1 MNPKLWVEAVFE
13 LIWRVATKI
22 LIWAGIA
29 YVAFRIRTIIVA
41 VLLAAVLTYAVLPI
55 VDFLCSYRVR
65 GMSRKFQRRLATL
78 LVFIVLGTLVVVAAH
93 GFVTPLRTEFK
104 ALTGKV
110 GDYVGEWH
118 KASQK
123 WFGSLPPDVQS
134 FLREQNFENV
144 IGRLQQWATKLVK
157 ATASFFSH
165 VLDVILIPVLA
176 FYFTLDSRI
185 LKREFVGLVPKRR
198 AREVLA
204 IIHEVNCI
212 MRSYVIGQ
220 IILCV
225 IAGVIVALMLK
236 ALSMPY
242 VLILGVFSGLTRAIP
257 VIGPIVS
264 GLLIVLL
271 GLAKAPIVGLYLL
284 GFFAALHFV
293 ESKFIMPYLIGE
305 RMKLHPAVVIIVLL
319 VGAEFFGIFGMFM
332 AAPVAAILR
341 VLIRHYLIKPKN
353 THVWGLSTPIQEINR
368 ETSQGNESE
377 THTATW

>member
-22 LIWAGIA
+22 LIWAGVA

-78 LVFIVLGTLVVVAAH
+78 LVFVTLGTLVVVATH
-93 GFVTPLRTEFK
+93 SFVTPLRTEFK
-104 ALTGKV
+104 ALTDKA
-110 GDYVGEWH
+110 GDYVTEWH

-123 WFGSLPPDVQS
+123 WFGSLPPDVQG

-144 IGRLQQWATKLVK
+144 ISRLQQWATKLVK

-264 GLLIVLL
+264 GLVIVLL
-271 GLAKAPIVGLYLL
+271 GLAKAPVVGLYLL

-319 VGAEFFGIFGMFM
+319 IGAEFFGIFGMFM

-353 THVWGLSTPIQEINR
+353 THVWGLPTPIQDFNR
-368 ETSQGNESE
+368 ETSQSKESE
-377 THTATW
+377 TYTAS

>member
-22 LIWAGIA
+22 LIWAGVV

-78 LVFIVLGTLVVVAAH
+78 LVFVTLGTLVVVATH
-93 GFVTPLRTEFK
+93 SFVTPLRTEFK
-104 ALTGKV
+104 ALTDKA
-110 GDYVGEWH
+110 GDYVSEWH

-123 WFGSLPPDVQS
+123 WFGSLPPDVQG

-144 IGRLQQWATKLVK
+144 ISRLQQWATKLVK

-264 GLLIVLL
+264 GLVIVLL
-271 GLAKAPIVGLYLL
+271 GLAKAPVVGLYLL

-319 VGAEFFGIFGMFM
+319 IGAEFFGIFGMFM

-353 THVWGLSTPIQEINR
+353 THVWGLPTPIQEIDR
-368 ETSQGNESE
+368 ETSQSKESE
-377 THTATW
+377 TYTAS

>member
-22 LIWAGIA
+22 LIWAGMV

-78 LVFIVLGTLVVVAAH
+78 LVFVTLGTLLVVATH

-104 ALTGKV
+104 ALTDKA
-110 GDYVGEWH
+110 GDYVSEWH

-123 WFGSLPPDVQS
+123 WFGSLPPDVQG

-144 IGRLQQWATKLVK
+144 ISRLQQWATKLVK
-157 ATASFFSH
+157 ATAGFFSH

-220 IILCV
+220 IILCI

-264 GLLIVLL
+264 GLVIVLL
-271 GLAKAPIVGLYLL
+271 GLAKAPVVGLYLL

-319 VGAEFFGIFGMFM
+319 IGAEFFGIFGMFM

-353 THVWGLSTPIQEINR
+353 THVWGLPTPIQDINR
-368 ETSQGNESE
+368 ETTQSKEPE
-377 THTATW
+377 TYTAS

>member
-22 LIWAGIA
+22 LIWAGVV

-78 LVFIVLGTLVVVAAH
+78 LVFVTLGTLVVVATH
-93 GFVTPLRTEFK
+93 SFVTPLRTEFK
-104 ALTGKV
+104 ALTDKA
-110 GDYVGEWH
+110 GDYVTEWH

-123 WFGSLPPDVQS
+123 WFGSLPPDVQG

-144 IGRLQQWATKLVK
+144 ISRLQQWATKLVK

-225 IAGVIVALMLK
+225 IAGVI
-236 ALSMPY
+236 
-242 VLILGVFSGLTRAIP
+242 
-257 VIGPIVS
+257 
-264 GLLIVLL
+264 
-271 GLAKAPIVGLYLL
+271 
-284 GFFAALHFV
+284 
-293 ESKFIMPYLIGE
+293 
-305 RMKLHPAVVIIVLL
+305 
-319 VGAEFFGIFGMFM
+319 
-332 AAPVAAILR
+332 
-341 VLIRHYLIKPKN
+341 
-353 THVWGLSTPIQEINR
+353 
-368 ETSQGNESE
+368 
-377 THTATW
+377 